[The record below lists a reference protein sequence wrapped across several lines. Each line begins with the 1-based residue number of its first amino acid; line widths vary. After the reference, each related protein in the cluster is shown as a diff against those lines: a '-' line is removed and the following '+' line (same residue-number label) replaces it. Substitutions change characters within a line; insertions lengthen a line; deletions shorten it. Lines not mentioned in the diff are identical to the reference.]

1 MLTPEVEVLPGD
13 LIHGDRNGVVKIPLE
28 IAARVP
34 QAAAEIAAREQ
45 EMIDFVRGG
54 EFSLEGL
61 RHRFDMADGAV
72 E

>member
-1 MLTPEVEVLPGD
+1 MHACVCVWAEAALWAPG
-13 LIHGDRNGVVKIPLE
+13 GRRGTRRWWSAKW
-28 IAARVP
+28 RCT
-34 QAAAEIAAREQ
+34 REQ

-61 RHRFDMADGAV
+61 RHRFRMADGAV